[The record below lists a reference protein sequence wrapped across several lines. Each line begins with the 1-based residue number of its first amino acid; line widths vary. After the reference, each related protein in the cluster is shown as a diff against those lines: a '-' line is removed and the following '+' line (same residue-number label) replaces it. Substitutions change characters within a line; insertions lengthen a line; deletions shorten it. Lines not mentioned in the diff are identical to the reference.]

1 MIIRKITAG
10 PSAVKDSM
18 AFEVGQIVYA
28 HNKVHHI
35 EECEDRSYII
45 YIKKD
50 GEIKAWKK
58 YSPTVPVHLEYDL
71 EYSENR

>member
-28 HNKVHHI
+28 QNTSTSH
-35 EECEDRSYII
+35 
-45 YIKKD
+45 
-50 GEIKAWKK
+50 
-58 YSPTVPVHLEYDL
+58 
-71 EYSENR
+71 